1 MFRPFFGGTHE
12 TQTQES
18 ELTRVWKFGFS
29 MVALAFI
36 GLAVLLIE
44 TMLLGAASGFII
56 AAVGLAVIVF
66 TAERVLGYDTL
77 VVGLALVAFY
87 HLGLWWPFVPIW
99 SHPNQWVQALIM
111 VRALV
116 AAVLAPAVA
125 WPAWVIYHRFTR
137 EAALP
142 MLSNAQPGRAF
153 TVDGIHIPGVGT
165 LRDLQADEEPATDPS
180 ALREIVLSI
189 PHKPTE
195 PEPVRTIGELDGE
208 PAVTVGGSTNG
219 NGLRLAAL
227 PLSLFKRSGEANA
240 AAWDRLGVFA
250 AALLDGAPLSRNY
263 WTTDKGRGILTD
275 PQYRAILAWLT
286 RDHLARKMGP
296 AKTDGHELT
305 RSGTAALR
313 YVVEH
318 LEEYRALEK

>member
-1 MFRPFFGGTHE
+1 MT
-12 TQTQES
+12 TS
-18 ELTRVWKFGFS
+18 IAEL
-29 MVALAFI
+29 
-36 GLAVLLIE
+36 VLPVVF
-44 TMLLGAASGFII
+44 AYAS
-56 AAVGLAVIVF
+56 
-66 TAERVLGYDTL
+66 
-77 VVGLALVAFY
+77 
-87 HLGLWWPFVPIW
+87 
-99 SHPNQWVQALIM
+99 
-111 VRALV
+111 
-116 AAVLAPAVA
+116 
-125 WPAWVIYHRFTR
+125 WVIWERFVR
-137 EAALP
+137 EASLP
-142 MLSNAQPGRAF
+142 MVSNMQPGKAF
-153 TVDGIHIPGVGT
+153 TVHDKYIAGYGR

-219 NGLRLAAL
+219 NGLKLAAL

-286 RDHLARKMGP
+286 RDHLARKIGP